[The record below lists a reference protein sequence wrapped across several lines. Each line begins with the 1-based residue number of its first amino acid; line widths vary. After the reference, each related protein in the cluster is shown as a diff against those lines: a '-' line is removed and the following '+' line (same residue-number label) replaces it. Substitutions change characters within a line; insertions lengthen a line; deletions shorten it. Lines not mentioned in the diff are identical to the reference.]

1 MSCQIVL
8 PTLFEGNLISAEVIL
23 DICNILKRA
32 NLEIE
37 ELILDEVVPDLLN
50 HLGSF
55 NFYIQDEKD
64 IGMVLESIKSGVF
77 RTMNIKHEL
86 QDVTDQL
93 IKIV

>member
-1 MSCQIVL
+1 M
-8 PTLFEGNLISAEVIL
+8 
-23 DICNILKRA
+23 
-32 NLEIE
+32 
-37 ELILDEVVPDLLN
+37 PDLLN

>member
-1 MSCQIVL
+1 MSNKVL
-8 PTLFEGNLISAEVIL
+8 FFPKDKLETAPQSLEEVIL
-23 DICNILKRA
+23 KIDENQREA
-32 NLEIE
+32 VETA
-37 ELILDEVVPDLLN
+37 LDEIVPDLLN

-64 IGMVLESIKSGVF
+64 IGMVLEAIKSGVF